1 MECGDYI
8 KINSGLK
15 QNNVPQGGRA
25 SAQKGVRDVGLLF
38 LAKLVIGGFSCKI
51 ELGDF
56 PYKIELGDFPCKIEL
71 TLTGEI
77 CARLSQCS
85 RSRGGG
91 LREIEL
97 ALANNSL
104 LE

>member
-38 LAKLVIGGFSCKI
+38 LAKLVIGGFS
-51 ELGDF
+51 
-56 PYKIELGDFPCKIEL
+56 YKIELGDFPCKIEL

-85 RSRGGG
+85 RSQRGG
-91 LREIEL
+91 LRKIKL